1 MEILNEVCE
10 EIIGEEF
17 NPIDYYEC
25 ILKNV
30 LDENVGTEE
39 DGPSSIAVEM
49 LKDFDAIIYDIKAK
63 DYEAGSNETSK
74 YVKSEGEYTYINTK
88 AMIDMISQYNK
99 AHGLNKPILEVK
111 DFNKQI
117 KKAGIGMSL
126 GKDKNGK
133 PL

>member
-1 MEILNEVCE
+1 MTLSDEEYIEKRELFENVTLNKLKDRPLELFINACTGMEILNEVCE

-49 LKDFDAIIYDIKAK
+49 LKDFDELCQENSIKAK

-74 YVKSEGEYTYINTK
+74 YV
-88 AMIDMISQYNK
+88 
-99 AHGLNKPILEVK
+99 
-111 DFNKQI
+111 
-117 KKAGIGMSL
+117 
-126 GKDKNGK
+126 
-133 PL
+133 